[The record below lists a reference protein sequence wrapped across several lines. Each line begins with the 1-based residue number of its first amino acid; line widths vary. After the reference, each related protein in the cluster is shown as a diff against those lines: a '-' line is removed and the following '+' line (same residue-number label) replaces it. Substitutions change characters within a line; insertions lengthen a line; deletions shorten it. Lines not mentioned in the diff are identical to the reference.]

1 MDWKVRLEGEDSTL
15 SQLQSAHRSPAAKV
29 SRDGVDWF
37 LESSDFEPLTD
48 HVAVREKAT
57 SIVQSVLGAAQN
69 VGLGPVIRM
78 HYDGSKSV
86 FRADSQ

>member
-1 MDWKVRLEGEDSTL
+1 MDWKVRLEGEDNTL
-15 SQLQSAHRSPAAKV
+15 TQLQSAHSSPAAKV
-29 SRDGVDWF
+29 SRDGVDWY

-57 SIVQSVLGAAQN
+57 AIVQSVLAAQN

-78 HYDGSKSV
+78 HYDGSKSI